1 MEVLMHRRT
10 LLASLAAAPL
20 IAGPARAGSAFVQTR
35 DGQQLFYRDAGTG
48 KPVVFVHG
56 WTLSSA
62 IWRGQLE
69 WLSNKGLRT
78 VAYDRRGH
86 GQSTKPASGYDYDT
100 LTGDLA
106 AVLDRLDLRD
116 VTLVG
121 HSMGGGEV
129 VRYLARHGTARIAR
143 VLLIAPTT
151 PFALKTA
158 DNPEGID
165 KAIYDKFVAALQADR
180 PAYFRA
186 GIPAFLGKNADPET
200 VDWVLAIAAQATV
213 QAEVECLRSFSETD
227 FRPDLKAVTV
237 PTRIVYGT
245 ADSPIAPVNA
255 RRTHEGIA
263 GSRLEIYEGA
273 PHALFVTDR
282 DRFNNELLEFT
293 RS

>member
-1 MEVLMHRRT
+1 MHRRT
-10 LLASLAAAPL
+10 LLASLPAAPL
-20 IAGPARAGSAFVQTR
+20 IAGPACAGGAFVQTR
-35 DGQQLFYRDAGTG
+35 DGQQLFYHDAGTG

-69 WLSNKGLRT
+69 WLSNKGLRA

-86 GQSTKPASGYDYDT
+86 GQSTKPVSGYDYET
-100 LTGDLA
+100 LSGDLA
-106 AVLDRLDLRD
+106 ALLDRLDLSD

-121 HSMGGGEV
+121 HSMGSGEV

-143 VLLIAPTT
+143 VLLVAPTT

-158 DNPEGID
+158 DNPEGVD
-165 KAIYDKFVAALQADR
+165 KAIYDKFVTALQTDR
-180 PAYFRA
+180 PAYFTA
-186 GIPAFLGKNADPET
+186 GTANFLGKDADPET
-200 VDWVLAIAAQATV
+200 VDWALKIASQATV
-213 QAEVECLRSFSETD
+213 QAEIECLRSFSETD

-245 ADSPIAPVNA
+245 ADAPIAPVNA

-282 DRFNNELLEFT
+282 DRFNNELLEFI

>member
-1 MEVLMHRRT
+1 MHRRP

-20 IAGPARAGSAFVQTR
+20 IASPARASSAFVQTR

-62 IWRGQLE
+62 IWRGQLD
-69 WLSNKGLRT
+69 WLAGQGLRAL
-78 VAYDRRGH
+78 AYDRRGH

-100 LTGDLA
+100 LSGDLA
-106 AVLDRLDLRD
+106 SVLDRLDLSD

-121 HSMGGGEV
+121 HSMGSGEV
-129 VRYLARHGTARIAR
+129 VRYLAGHGAGRIAR

-151 PFALKTA
+151 PYALKTA
-158 DNPEGID
+158 DNPEGVD
-165 KAIYDKFVAALQADR
+165 KAIYDKIVDTLQANRPAYMAAGMPGFLGPHPDPATVDWALAIALQAS
-180 PAYFRA
+180 
-186 GIPAFLGKNADPET
+186 
-200 VDWVLAIAAQATV
+200 V
-213 QAEVECLRSFSETD
+213 QAEVQCLRALSETD
-227 FRPDLKAVTV
+227 FRPDLKAVKV

-245 ADSPIAPVNA
+245 GDAPIIAVHA
-255 RRTHEGIA
+255 LRTHQGIA

-282 DRFNNELLEFT
+282 DRFNNELLEFA

>member
-1 MEVLMHRRT
+1 MHRRT

-20 IAGPARAGSAFVQTR
+20 ISRPARASSAFVQTR

-62 IWRGQLE
+62 IWRGQLD
-69 WLSNKGLRT
+69 WLASKDLRA

-86 GQSTKPASGYDYDT
+86 GQSTKPAGGYDYDT
-100 LTGDLA
+100 LSGDLA
-106 AVLDRLDLRD
+106 SVLDHLDLRG

-151 PFALKTA
+151 PFALKIA

-180 PAYFRA
+180 PAYMKA
-186 GIPAFLGKNADPET
+186 GMPAFLGTHPDRAT
-200 VDWVLAIAAQATV
+200 VDWATKIAMQATL
-213 QAEVECLRSFSETD
+213 QAEIECLRAFSETD

-245 ADSPIAPVNA
+245 ADAPIIAIHS

-282 DRFNNELLEFT
+282 DRFNNELLEFAQ
-293 RS
+293 S

>member
-1 MEVLMHRRT
+1 MHRRT
-10 LLASLAAAPL
+10 LLASLATTPL
-20 IAGPARAGSAFVQTR
+20 IANTARASSAFVQTR

-48 KPVVFVHG
+48 RPVMFVHG

-62 IWRGQLE
+62 IWRGQLD
-69 WLSNKGLRT
+69 WLASKSLRA

-100 LTGDLA
+100 LSGDLA
-106 AVLDRLDLRD
+106 SVLDHLDLSD

-151 PFALKTA
+151 PYALKTD
-158 DNPEGID
+158 DNPEGVD
-165 KAIYDKFVAALQADR
+165 KAIYDKIVATLQANRPAYMAAGMPGFLGPHSDPATVDWALAIALQAS
-180 PAYFRA
+180 
-186 GIPAFLGKNADPET
+186 
-200 VDWVLAIAAQATV
+200 V
-213 QAEVECLRSFSETD
+213 QAEVQCLRALSETD
-227 FRPDLKAVTV
+227 FRLDLRAVKV
-237 PTRIVYGT
+237 PTRIVFGT
-245 ADSPIAPVNA
+245 GDAPIIAVHA

-263 GSRLEIYEGA
+263 GSRLETYEGA

-282 DRFNNELLEFT
+282 DRFNNGLLEFA

>member
-1 MEVLMHRRT
+1 MQRRT
-10 LLASLAAAPL
+10 LLASLAATPL
-20 IAGPARAGSAFVQTR
+20 IARTAHAAGPFVQTR

-48 KPVVFVHG
+48 KPAVFVHG

-62 IWRGQLE
+62 IWRGQLD
-69 WLSNKGLRT
+69 WLASKGLRA
-78 VAYDRRGH
+78 VAYDPRGH

-100 LTGDLA
+100 LSGDLA
-106 AVLDRLDLRD
+106 SVLDRLDLRD

-121 HSMGGGEV
+121 HSMGSGEV
-129 VRYLARHGTARIAR
+129 VRYLARHGAARIAR

-165 KAIYDKFVAALQADR
+165 KAIYDKFVATLQADR
-180 PAYFRA
+180 PAYFKA
-186 GIPAFLGKNADPET
+186 GIPIFLGKDANPET
-200 VDWVLAIAAQATV
+200 VDWALGIAAQATV
-213 QAEVECLRSFSETD
+213 QAEVECLRAFSETD
-227 FRPDLKAVTV
+227 FRPDLKAVTA

-245 ADSPIAPVNA
+245 ADAPIAPINA
-255 RRTHEGIA
+255 RRTHQGIA

-282 DRFNNELLEFT
+282 DRFNNELLDFA

>member
-1 MEVLMHRRT
+1 MHRRT
-10 LLASLAAAPL
+10 LLASLATTPL
-20 IAGPARAGSAFVQTR
+20 IANTARASSAFVQTR

-48 KPVVFVHG
+48 RPVMFVHG

-62 IWRGQLE
+62 IW
-69 WLSNKGLRT
+69 
-78 VAYDRRGH
+78 RGH

-100 LTGDLA
+100 LSSDLA
-106 AVLDRLDLRD
+106 SVLDHLDLRD

-121 HSMGGGEV
+121 HSMGSGEV

-180 PAYFRA
+180 PAYMAA
-186 GIPAFLGKNADPET
+186 GMPGFLGPHPDPAT
-200 VDWVLAIAAQATV
+200 VDWALAIALQASV
-213 QAEVECLRSFSETD
+213 QAEVQCLRALSETD
-227 FRPDLKAVTV
+227 FRPDLKAVKV

-245 ADSPIAPVNA
+245 GDAPIIAVHA

-282 DRFNNELLEFT
+282 DRFNNELLEFAQ
-293 RS
+293 S

>member
-1 MEVLMHRRT
+1 MHRRP

-20 IAGPARAGSAFVQTR
+20 IASPARASSAVVQTR

-56 WTLSSA
+56 WILSSA
-62 IWRGQLE
+62 TWRGQLD
-69 WLSNKGLRT
+69 WLASQGLRA

-100 LTGDLA
+100 LSGDLA
-106 AVLDRLDLRD
+106 SVLDRLDLSD
-116 VTLVG
+116 VTLIG
-121 HSMGGGEV
+121 HSMGSGEV

-158 DNPEGID
+158 DNPAGVD
-165 KAIYDKFVAALQADR
+165 KAIYDKIVTTLQANRPAYMAAGMPGFLGPHPDPATVDWALAIALQAS
-180 PAYFRA
+180 
-186 GIPAFLGKNADPET
+186 
-200 VDWVLAIAAQATV
+200 V
-213 QAEVECLRSFSETD
+213 QAEIQCLRALSETD
-227 FRPDLKAVTV
+227 FRPDLKVIKV

-245 ADSPIAPVNA
+245 GDAPISAVHA
-255 RRTHEGIA
+255 LRTHQGIA

-282 DRFNNELLEFT
+282 DRFNNELLEFA